1 MNRKDGEN
9 MKYKISEYRQDII
22 HLCEEMNPEK
32 IEKVCKAFLK
42 AYYQKKQIFVAG
54 NGGSAGT
61 ANHFVCD
68 FGKNAVKS
76 DSHRPHVLS
85 LSANMEVIT
94 ALGNDFSYDEIFSQ
108 QLKNLMHDG
117 DLLLLISASGNSPNV
132 VKAAEYAKSRGG
144 TVIGFAGFSGG
155 KLQEIS
161 DICITVPSESYEK
174 IEDIHMM
181 LTHILV
187 CYFKELKL
195 FQEIPWQPSTCL
207 DQFDKDDRAFSR
219 RVAAESFVL
228 LKNNGTLPL
237 EKDKPVALFG
247 RTQFDTWKSGYGAAD
262 LWTAP
267 VVPFAEGMQKEGNV
281 YLPLYHEYYN
291 FCVSRFH
298 KYINTEMYKRTNFF
312 EEMEIS
318 DETIIEAA
326 EVCET
331 AVLFIG
337 RCAGEATDWHDI
349 AGEYRL
355 TEAEESLIR
364 RVCDKFCK
372 TVLVFNIPAQMDI
385 SFLRNYSFDAIL
397 HTFLPGMEAGNALA
411 DVIYGNIT
419 PGGKLPDSWAE
430 TYDCYPTA
438 RGEVTNEVVYS
449 EGVYMGYRYFDSFD
463 KEVVFPFG
471 FGLSYT
477 KFRHETL
484 SVEVDGITVTANI
497 RVTNCG
503 NFSGREVVQCYLS
516 PPDGCVEKPY
526 QTLCGFEKTVLLAPE
541 ESDVVSIKIDL
552 SDFSSYCTESAVY
565 FLEAGY
571 YLLREGK
578 HSRDTKV
585 ICMLRLSE
593 EFICLKVLNRLT
605 PQQEFERLRK
615 SKRINVEEY
624 NVPVYEL
631 DATGYKPK
639 NNSNTLAP
647 EAINLAAQLTDE
659 ELILLL
665 SGNSEDKCEAYGIEI
680 EASLIDGE
688 GTHTHKIKRL
698 NIPATTMQDGPSGI
712 RLSAFQTGE
721 IKEEL
726 INGKDCVAYP
736 SATSVAAT
744 WDRSLAETLARHIA
758 HDMDRYGLPGWC
770 APGVNLHRTP
780 LNGRNFEYFSED
792 PFLSAQMAIQEIKG
806 IQQLSDESPSGRYA
820 ILKHLAFNEME
831 TLRLESN
838 SIVDEQTARELYLRS
853 FEYVIRSQPPMS
865 IMTSYNKI
873 NDIYTAACYD
883 LCTAICREEWGFEGL
898 LMSDWFILANA
909 EDCVNAGNDILMPGR
924 YIPIDYLQNN
934 RINRAKAQ
942 KSAARLI
949 NLLMKTKSFS

>member
-1 MNRKDGEN
+1 MINN
-9 MKYKISEYRQDII
+9 ISEYRQDII
-22 HLCEEMNPEK
+22 RLSEEMNPEK
-32 IEKVCKAFLK
+32 IENVCKALLK
-42 AYYQKKQIFVAG
+42 AYYQNKQIFVAG

-76 DSHRPHVLS
+76 DAHRPHVLS
-85 LSANMEVIT
+85 LCANMEVVT
-94 ALGNDFSYDEIFSQ
+94 ALANDFSYDEIFSQ
-108 QLKNLMHDG
+108 QLKNLMKDG

-132 VKAAEYAKSRGG
+132 VKAAEYAKSCGG

-155 KLQEIS
+155 KLQELA
-161 DICITVPSESYEK
+161 DICICVPSESYEQ

-195 FQEIPWQPSTCL
+195 FQEIPWQPSACL
-207 DQFDKDDRAFSR
+207 EQFDKDDRAFSR
-219 RVAAESFVL
+219 SIAAESFVL

-237 EKDKPVALFG
+237 KKEAPVALFG

-262 LWTAP
+262 LWAVP

-281 YLPLYHEYYN
+281 YLPLYHEYYD
-291 FCVSRFH
+291 FCAEHFQ

-312 EEMEIS
+312 KEMEIA
-318 DETIIEAA
+318 DEAIAEAA

-331 AVLFIG
+331 AILFIG
-337 RCAGEATDWHDI
+337 RCAGEATDWRDI
-349 AGEYRL
+349 EGEYRL

-364 RVCDKFCK
+364 RICDKFRK

-385 SFLRNYSFDAIL
+385 SFLRRYSFDAIL
-397 HTFLPGMEAGNALA
+397 HTLLPGMEAGNALA
-411 DVIYGNIT
+411 DVIYGNVT

-430 TYDCYPTA
+430 TCDCYPTA

-449 EGVYMGYRYFDSFD
+449 EGVYMGYRYFDSFN
-463 KEVVFPFG
+463 KEVIFPFG

-477 KFRHETL
+477 EFRHETL
-484 SVEVDGITVTANI
+484 MVEVDGITVTANI

-503 NFSGREVVQCYLS
+503 NFLGREVVQCYLS
-516 PPDGCVEKPY
+516 PPDGRVEKPY
-526 QTLCGFEKTVLLAPE
+526 QALCGFEKTKLLAPD
-541 ESDVVSIKIDL
+541 ESQVISIKIDL
-552 SDFSSYCTESAVY
+552 SDFSSYCTESALY
-565 FLEAGY
+565 ILEAGD

-578 HSRDTKV
+578 NSRDTKV
-585 ICMLRLSE
+585 ICVLRLSE
-593 EFICLKVLNRLT
+593 ELICRKVSNRLT
-605 PQQEFERLRK
+605 PLQEFEVLRR
-615 SKRINVEEY
+615 SKQIDAEQY
-624 NVPVYEL
+624 SVPVYDL

-639 NNSNTLAP
+639 DNSITLAP
-647 EAINLAAQLTDE
+647 EAINIAAQLTNE

-665 SGNSEDKCEAYGIEI
+665 SGNDEEKCKVYGIDI
-680 EASLIDGE
+680 ETALIDGE
-688 GTHTHKIKRL
+688 GTHTHKIDRL
-698 NIPATTMQDGPSGI
+698 KIPATTMQDGPSGI

-736 SATSVAAT
+736 SAISVAAT
-744 WDRSLAETLARHIA
+744 WDRGLAESLTRHIA

-806 IQQLSDESPSGRYA
+806 IQQLPDGSPSGRYA

-873 NDIYTAACYD
+873 NGTYTAACYD
-883 LCTAICREEWGFEGL
+883 LCTAICREEWGYEGL
-898 LMSDWFILANA
+898 LISDWFIVANA
-909 EDCVNAGNDILMPGR
+909 EDCVNAGNDLLMPGR
-924 YIPIDYLQNN
+924 YIPSDHLKNNIID
-934 RINRAKAQ
+934 RAKAQ
-942 KSAARLI
+942 QSAARLI
-949 NLLMKTKSFS
+949 NLLMKTNTFS